1 LCFCAFGQSEYFA
14 NEGAVR
20 LVLEQFLRA
29 AREQAF
35 AILAYCFM
43 PDHVHLLI
51 EGETDA
57 SDCRAFIA
65 RAKQYSAYYFKR
77 RAGMPLWQRYGHEH
91 VLRSDQATLAVAR
104 YIVGN
109 PLRAGLVDRI
119 EEYPFFGSSRY
130 SKEELIKGT
139 AWSG

>member
-1 LCFCAFGQSEYFA
+1 
-14 NEGAVR
+14 
-20 LVLEQFLRA
+20 LRTA
-29 AREQAF
+29 SCQ
-35 AILAYCFM
+35 ITL
-43 PDHVHLLI
+43 HLLI

-77 RAGMPLWQRYGHEH
+77 RVWMPLWQRYGHEH

-130 SKEELIKGT
+130 SKEELIEGT